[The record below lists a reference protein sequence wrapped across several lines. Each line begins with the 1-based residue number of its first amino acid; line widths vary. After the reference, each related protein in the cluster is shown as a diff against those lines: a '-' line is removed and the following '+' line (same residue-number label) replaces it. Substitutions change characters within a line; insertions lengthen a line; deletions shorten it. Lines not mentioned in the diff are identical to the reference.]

1 MVMRWGRHGAALT
14 LALVLGGAQAATTSS
29 AALSGMGFSV
39 TTGFSDSYSS
49 AAPVPGDPNSTVQS
63 SGFFAPFGPNPVGAP
78 PSSAYPI
85 RYSGM
90 AMAMPA
96 SGILRASI
104 QAEQLNPSVL
114 FRGGSATASTGG
126 SFVLLG
132 NQVGQSVLYTVTLP
146 FDGLLEGSSTARLS
160 LSWRVTGTDA
170 WTTRSFD
177 AFPDASG
184 TTPVFESYSVS
195 IPGVVGQSMDMLYK
209 LEASASTSLDDFG
222 LADFSSTARLVF
234 NLPAGVSVGAVDG
247 FLTEVP
253 VVLAPVP
260 EPQALALLA
269 AGLALLLPVYRRRM
283 PLS

>member
-1 MVMRWGRHGAALT
+1 MRWGRHGAALT
-14 LALVLGGAQAATTSS
+14 LALALGGVQAATTSS

-114 FRGGSATASTGG
+114 FRGGSAVASIGG
-126 SFVLLG
+126 SFVLSG
-132 NQVGQSVLYTVTLP
+132 NRAGAPALYSITLP
-146 FDGLLEGSSTARLS
+146 FDGLLQGNATARLT
-160 LSWRVTGTDA
+160 LSWRATGDA
-170 WTTRSFD
+170 TWNSESFD
-177 AFPDASG
+177 AYPTG
-184 TTPVFESYSVS
+184 TGLSAINESPSVL
-195 IPGVVGQSMDMLYK
+195 IPGVVGQSFDLIYK

-247 FLTEVP
+247 FLAEVP